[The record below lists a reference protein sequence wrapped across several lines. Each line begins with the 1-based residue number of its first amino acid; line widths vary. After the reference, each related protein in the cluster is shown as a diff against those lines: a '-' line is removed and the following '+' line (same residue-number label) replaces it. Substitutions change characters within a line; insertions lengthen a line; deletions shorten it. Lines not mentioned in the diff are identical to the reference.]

1 MTFVTVE
8 DQTTPPPPILDTPV
22 YGRSSDE
29 IIESVAIDSKR
40 HEMQMSEESSC
51 RVELLQLS
59 PTEP

>member
-29 IIESVAIDSKR
+29 IIESVAIDSKTPR
-40 HEMQMSEESSC
+40 NANVR
-51 RVELLQLS
+51 RV
-59 PTEP
+59 